1 MRNTR
6 WCLSFVM
13 VCFLYGQ
20 GDGLAE
26 TMYVTDRLYLSLR
39 TAPDPGQPSLTL
51 LESDTRV
58 DVLEVQGN
66 WAKVLLEDGKTGW
79 VMKRYLV
86 TDVPKSIMIE
96 QLKRQ
101 IERNDISLKNLREEN
116 ASLRA
121 EMEGLKDEI
130 VQQNARIEL
139 TTKENTAKRLKE
151 MIGTGISALLVGL
164 VIGLALGY
172 LARRPKK
179 IRF

>member
-1 MRNTR
+1 MKNTR
-6 WCLSFVM
+6 WCLFLVM

-20 GDGLAE
+20 GDALAE

-39 TAPDPGQPSLTL
+39 TAPDPGGPSVTL
-51 LESDTRV
+51 LPSDTRV

-86 TDVPKSIMIE
+86 TDVPKSIIIE
-96 QLKRQ
+96 QMKRQ
-101 IERNDISLKNLREEN
+101 IDSKDVSMKSLREEN
-116 ASLRA
+116 ASVKA
-121 EMEGLKDEI
+121 EMEGLKNQI
-130 VQQNARIEL
+130 VEQNARIEV
-139 TTKENTAKRLKE
+139 TTKENTAKRLKD

-164 VIGLALGY
+164 IIGLALGY

-179 IRF
+179 IRY